1 MIFIST
7 IINSLPP
14 GSRDLVEF
22 VFFLAVGFLSSRSN
36 CRFFRSI
43 VMSSTQILPM
53 FLMILSGTIMMTTLF
68 VVMMDSMEA

>member
-22 VFFLAVGFLSSRSN
+22 SFFLAVGVLVLLEVFLRATN
-36 CRFFRSI
+36 GDDDDND
-43 VMSSTQILPM
+43 Q
-53 FLMILSGTIMMTTLF
+53 GGGIMQP
-68 VVMMDSMEA
+68 VYGAV